1 LEGAAISHKKEF
13 IQFLY
18 VSMGSVA
25 ELETQVLISKNLN
38 YLNQSQFNIL
48 NTKLTEI
55 RNMLTGLIKSFSK

>member
-1 LEGAAISHKKEF
+1 MEGAAISHKKEF